1 MHGTFL
7 KSRFSPGF
15 ALLTA
20 VIILGAL
27 SALTLAFVAVG
38 LTDIRIT
45 QAHAATLKAYYL
57 AEAGTAEMIRAIQ
70 DDPALESSFLNGTLS
85 PSNST
90 ITRSGVFEPQGS
102 YTTYATS
109 TAPAVADI
117 TSTGTFS
124 LVGGAAQRVSRTSIA
139 RATGTPGVW
148 ALPLFAGG
156 VGGQQNGNITI
167 RIPVNVI
174 GEDVQAN
181 QNLRISGGSAVLT
194 ITNGDAKASNNII
207 VQTGGTLTV
216 INGTQQEGVAAIS
229 MPAVDFDSDSPSSLK
244 NRADATYTPAEFNAL
259 PSGTTLSGIIYVTS
273 PLTIT
278 NQTLTIVG
286 QLAVNGALDINNPGN
301 LITVVPA
308 IEGSG
313 ILANGN
319 LTVETPLV
327 VSGVL
332 YSNRVLT
339 IDPDTQVG
347 VTIDITG
354 GVIGWVGIIQGRS
367 DATLNIVYDQALV
380 STPLDPDL
388 NAGASLI
395 VLNHWEEEY

>member
-1 MHGTFL
+1 MRATSH
-7 KSRFSPGF
+7 KNGF
-15 ALLTA
+15 ALLSA

-45 QAHAATLKAYYL
+45 QAHAATLKSYYL
-57 AEAGTAEMIRAIQ
+57 AEAGTAEMIRSIQ
-70 DDPALESSFLNGTLS
+70 DDPALESAYLNGTLS
-85 PSNST
+85 QSNST
-90 ITRSGVFEPQGS
+90 ITRSGPFEPQGS
-102 YTTYATS
+102 YTTYAVS

-124 LVGGAAQRVSRTSIA
+124 LAAAAAQRVSRTTIA

-148 ALPLFAGG
+148 ALPLFSGG
-156 VGGQQNGNITI
+156 GGGQQNGNLTI
-167 RIPVNVI
+167 RIPVTVV

-181 QNLRISGGSAVLT
+181 QNLRVSGGSAVLT
-194 ITNGDAKASNNII
+194 ITDGNVQASNNII
-207 VQTGGTLTV
+207 VQNGGTITI
-216 INGTQQEGVAAIS
+216 INGTQQEGVPSVS
-229 MPAVDFDSDSPSSLK
+229 MPAVDFDSDSPNSLK

-259 PSGTTLSGIIYVTS
+259 PSGTTLSGIIYVTGA
-273 PLTIT
+273 LTIT
-278 NQTLTIVG
+278 NQTLTIAG
-286 QLAVNGALDINNPGN
+286 QLAVNGDLTINNPGN

-319 LTVETPLV
+319 LTIRTPLV
-327 VSGVL
+327 LSGAL

-339 IDPDTQVG
+339 IDPDTEPG
-347 VTIDITG
+347 VTIDVTG
-354 GVIGWVGIIQGRS
+354 GVIAWVVIMQGRS
-367 DATLNIVYDQALV
+367 DALVVIVYDEALV

-388 NAGASLI
+388 NEGAPLI